1 MAFVRKHYIP
11 KRVKIQT
18 VMKMQK
24 LFCTLRWNNF
34 LSEKD
39 GNCAKNVHKIV
50 RKQKRGHF
58 LVLI

>member
-18 VMKMQK
+18 AMKMQK
-24 LFCTLRWNNF
+24 LFCTLRWNIF

-39 GNCAKNVHKIV
+39 GNGGEMEGKMV
-50 RKQKRGHF
+50 RKQKRGQF
-58 LVLI
+58 AVLF